1 MLIRN
6 VWRLLETVDMNAFHS
21 KENAVIAMYHL
32 IYLLRITSY
41 LCTIGAKDSVVNVS
55 DNCFCSTGTEII

>member
-6 VWRLLETVDMNAFHS
+6 VWRLLETEDMHAFHS
-21 KENAVIAMYHL
+21 TENAVIAMYHL

-41 LCTIGAKDSVVNVS
+41 LCTIGICAKDSVVTISV
-55 DNCFCSTGTEII
+55 FVLQVQG